1 MIFHKEIYVYYYI
14 YIQKEISVHESISQP
29 SWIKNLKIKEQS
41 INLSPPSSASLYYT
55 RIYRD
60 NKQTRGVVKK

>member
-1 MIFHKEIYVYYYI
+1 MIFHNEIYVYYYI

-41 INLSPPSSASLYYT
+41 VNLSPPSSPSLYYT

-60 NKQTRGVVKK
+60 SKQTCGVVKK